1 MNAIWDSYVHS
12 GILKPKNRSRTQSYP
27 TLLMFSQQGMSP
39 DQRYLENIGNEKKQ
53 KEDSIGVERAERQ
66 YKIDRLARGAL
77 PVPKKIHKHSP
88 APQTS
93 QSSQGVGGKDGRIIS
108 ELDSGSWTPEASRP
122 SALPSPPISPVIS
135 NTPTEMVPAAALAST
150 VDSHGIAHLHA
161 ALQDH
166 LRQIRSLTL
175 ELEGTQIEVQSL
187 RKERREASKEHLR
200 AVCGNAEEEIEKHK
214 IRVERLVRMVEEK
227 EQTIEGLERRIEEGR
242 GRERELRGR
251 LVEAERR
258 TEEAEKRPS
267 EAESCFSGGGRPW
280 EEGKP
285 NGKSK
290 GVGKKR
296 GGARAGN
303 IDWEFRRRK
312 GEKQT
317 SVGAMYQVLVR
328 GTP

>member
-1 MNAIWDSYVHS
+1 
-12 GILKPKNRSRTQSYP
+12 
-27 TLLMFSQQGMSP
+27 
-39 DQRYLENIGNEKKQ
+39 NIGNEKKQ

-77 PVPKKIHKHSP
+77 PVPKKTHKHSP

-93 QSSQGVGGKDGRIIS
+93 QPLQGVGRKDGRIIS

-135 NTPTEMVPAAALAST
+135 NTPTKMVPAAALAST
-150 VDSHGIAHLHA
+150 MDSHGIVHLYA

-175 ELEGTQIEVQSL
+175 ELEGTQIE
-187 RKERREASKEHLR
+187 EHLR
-200 AVCGNAEEEIEKHK
+200 AVCGNAEKEIQEHK

-258 TEEAEKRPS
+258 TGEAEKRLS
-267 EAESCFSGGGRPW
+267 EAESGFSGGGRAW
-280 EEGKP
+280 EEGKT
-285 NGKSK
+285 NGTSK
-290 GVGKKR
+290 GVGEKGVGEKR
-296 GGARAGN
+296 GGARARN
-303 IDWEFRRRK
+303 ADWEFWRRK
-312 GEKQT
+312 GGNQT
-317 SVGAMYQVLVR
+317 SVGAIYQVLVK
-328 GTP
+328 GGMP